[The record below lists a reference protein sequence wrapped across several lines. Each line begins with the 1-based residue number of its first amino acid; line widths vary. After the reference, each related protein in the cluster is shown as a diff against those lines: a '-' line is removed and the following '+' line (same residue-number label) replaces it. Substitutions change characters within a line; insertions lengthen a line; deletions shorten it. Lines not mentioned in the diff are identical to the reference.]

1 MSLLNVIS
9 VPTSNGIKTI
19 EIHND
24 DLTKLNW
31 NFDIL
36 VMSAYPKKYK
46 PAPNTVIKALEDNT
60 SIVLEN
66 LAEKPLIDLRES
78 LNCWI
83 SEFIEGKNFKHILC
97 VEGIKTAIESKGSS
111 ETPLSDLFGFVSL
124 LQYKNV
130 QAQSIAMPIIGAGFQ
145 GNSIEAILPILI
157 NKAISSLSS
166 NSSLN
171 TIYFVEIDE
180 TKAKL
185 IDDTINAVLKRGGEK
200 LELVFDDPLV
210 INLLEQVLSKLI
222 QIQKSNKKHEYN
234 KTCNNLIDKISSKKI
249 RFFELGILSR
259 KLLELLI
266 PEISKLK
273 SEKYISLYEHLN
285 ELKSKNIADWMIT
298 YIHTLRVF
306 GNFVAHE
313 DESHEIPNHMEVTDI
328 IVFSHALNRFLDFY
342 ISFSQNN
349 IYITKN

>member
-36 VMSAYPKKYK
+36 VMSAYNKKYN
-46 PAPNTVIKALEDNT
+46 PAPNTVIKALEENC
-60 SIVLEN
+60 SIILEN
-66 LAEKPLIDLRES
+66 LAERPLIDLRES

-83 SEFIEGKNFKHILC
+83 SELIEGKNFKHIVC
-97 VEGIKTAIESKGSS
+97 VEGIKTAIQSKGSG
-111 ETPLSDLFGFVSL
+111 EIPLSDLFGFISL
-124 LQYKNV
+124 LQYKHVN
-130 QAQSIAMPIIGAGFQ
+130 AQSIAMPIVGSGFQ
-145 GNSIEAILPILI
+145 GNSIEVILPILI
-157 NKAISSLSS
+157 DKAINSLT
-166 NSSLN
+166 NNPFLN

-180 TKAKL
+180 TKAIL
-185 IDDTINAVLKRGGEK
+185 IDDTINATLNRSGEK
-200 LELVFDDPLV
+200 LEFVFDNPL
-210 INLLEQVLSKLI
+210 IIKLLEQVLSKLV
-222 QIQKSNKKHEYN
+222 QIQKNNKRHEYN
-234 KTCNNLIDKISSKKI
+234 KTFNNLIDKINSKKL

-259 KLLELLI
+259 KLLELLL

-273 SEKYISLYEHLN
+273 SDKYISLYEHLN
-285 ELKSKNIADWMIT
+285 ELKTKNVADWMIT
-298 YIHTLRVF
+298 YLHTLRVF

-313 DESHEIPNHMEVTDI
+313 DENYEIPDHMEITDI

-342 ISFSQNN
+342 ISFCQNN
-349 IYITKN
+349 IFMKKS

>member
-19 EIHND
+19 EIHNG

-31 NFDIL
+31 NFDLLI
-36 VMSAYPKKYK
+36 VSAYHKKYK
-46 PAPNTVIKALEDNT
+46 PANNTVIKALEDNT
-60 SIVLEN
+60 GIVLEK
-66 LAEKPLIDLRES
+66 LAQRPLIDLRES

-83 SEFIEGKNFKHILC
+83 SEFIEGKNFRHILC
-97 VEGIKTAIESKGSS
+97 VEGIKTAIEDRGSS
-111 ETPLSDLFGFVSL
+111 EIPISDLFGFVSL

-130 QAQSIAMPIIGAGFQ
+130 QAQSIAMPLIGAGFQ

-166 NSSLN
+166 NPFLN

-185 IDDTINAVLKRGGEK
+185 IDETINSILKRSAEK
-200 LELVFDDPLV
+200 LELVFEDPLI

-222 QIQKSNKKHEYN
+222 QIQKSNAKYGSN
-234 KTCNNLIDKISSKKI
+234 KTFKNLIEKISSKRI

-259 KLLELLI
+259 KLLELLL
-266 PEISKLK
+266 PEISKLI
-273 SEKYISLYEHLN
+273 SDKYISLYEHIN
-285 ELKSKNIADWMIT
+285 ELKSKNVADWMIT
-298 YIHTLRVF
+298 YLHTLRVF

-313 DESHEIPNHMEVTDI
+313 DESYEIPDHMEVADM
-328 IVFSHALNRFLDFY
+328 IVFSHSLNRFLDFY
-342 ISFSQNN
+342 ISFTQSN
-349 IYITKN
+349 IYMKKN